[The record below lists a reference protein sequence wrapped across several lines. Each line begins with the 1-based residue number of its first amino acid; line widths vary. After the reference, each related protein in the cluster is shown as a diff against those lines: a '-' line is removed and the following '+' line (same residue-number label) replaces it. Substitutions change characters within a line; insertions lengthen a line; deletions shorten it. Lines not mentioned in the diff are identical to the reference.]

1 MIDKRPQSS
10 RGGRVRS
17 AGASRRGPP
26 KMGKTKMT
34 NGTTKPAIN
43 QDPLAIPRPRVPE
56 KQSLK
61 SQPRPPDVSLESPP
75 NPELQRILKENPDIP
90 PATRDFFDFMVERRY
105 DQVKKML
112 KERLVDVNSRDTDN
126 RLLPTPLLIATELN
140 DVELVKLLLK
150 AKPKPANVN
159 DENIKGRRPIWWAA
173 RWANEEI
180 TDLLLNSSK
189 QKCEVNFV
197 DKETGCAP
205 LYRAILSNAANIV
218 QLLIHAGA
226 DINLRIMGLDVGAE
240 TPLIKAIQKDNREI
254 CELLINSLCKL
265 QAKTTSGLNALHYA
279 VAYRRYEIC
288 ELLLENGIKINSK
301 TPSGVTAMAVAVE
314 QQIPAMVKL
323 LLDYGYRIDK
333 RYKWKE
339 TPLQH
344 AISIHSEEC
353 AVTLIHYGCSLV
365 PEAKWKGPSNF
376 FMAVN
381 EKQMKVVKFMV
392 AIKPT
397 LLNEKWLQQKKW
409 PVSIYRRPDIVEWL
423 EKKCQQVQSLKEL
436 SRGRIFQYLGKF
448 GIKKMDS
455 LQIPDAM
462 KEYLRYNE
470 FIKEK
475 YYVRKKLDL
484 KCCPFECP
492 SYCANKRCLPIEI
505 SSSEED
511 SEASSSEEE
520 TSDRGN
526 YCKICM
532 IKHPSDMT
540 DNLHHQPIGYSGR
553 K

>member
-1 MIDKRPQSS
+1 
-10 RGGRVRS
+10 
-17 AGASRRGPP
+17 
-26 KMGKTKMT
+26 
-34 NGTTKPAIN
+34 
-43 QDPLAIPRPRVPE
+43 
-56 KQSLK
+56 
-61 SQPRPPDVSLESPP
+61 
-75 NPELQRILKENPDIP
+75 
-90 PATRDFFDFMVERRY
+90 
-105 DQVKKML
+105 
-112 KERLVDVNSRDTDN
+112 
-126 RLLPTPLLIATELN
+126 
-140 DVELVKLLLK
+140 
-150 AKPKPANVN
+150 
-159 DENIKGRRPIWWAA
+159 
-173 RWANEEI
+173 
-180 TDLLLNSSK
+180 
-189 QKCEVNFV
+189 
-197 DKETGCAP
+197 
-205 LYRAILSNAANIV
+205 
-218 QLLIHAGA
+218 
-226 DINLRIMGLDVGAE
+226 
-240 TPLIKAIQKDNREI
+240 
-254 CELLINSLCKL
+254 
-265 QAKTTSGLNALHYA
+265 
-279 VAYRRYEIC
+279 
-288 ELLLENGIKINSK
+288 
-301 TPSGVTAMAVAVE
+301 MAVAVE

-365 PEAKWKGPSNF
+365 PEGKWKGPSYF

-381 EKQMKVVKFMV
+381 EKQMKVVRFMV

-397 LLNEKWLQQKKW
+397 LLNEKWLQKKKW

-423 EKKCQQVQSLKEL
+423 EKKCQKVQSLKEL

-448 GIKKMDS
+448 GIKKIDS
-455 LQIPDAM
+455 LQLPDAM

-475 YYVRKKLDL
+475 YYVHKKLDL